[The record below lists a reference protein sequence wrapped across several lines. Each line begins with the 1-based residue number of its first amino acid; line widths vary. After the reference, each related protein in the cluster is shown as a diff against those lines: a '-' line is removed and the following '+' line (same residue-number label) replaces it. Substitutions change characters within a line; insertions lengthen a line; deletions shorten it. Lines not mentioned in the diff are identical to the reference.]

1 MIHRGD
7 PARTVYTL
15 SGAVFVV
22 GLALVLV
29 EIIVFGVI
37 LGAPDWVY
45 PPLWPT
51 LVAWIGGTL
60 VMCVMMIVE
69 VIARMRG
76 KPATF
81 GIATLGGRSIGDVR
95 ADRADHESYSTQ
107 RGGREVSG
115 RLRRRR

>member
-1 MIHRGD
+1 M
-7 PARTVYTL
+7 
-15 SGAVFVV
+15 V
-22 GLALVLV
+22 GLALILV

-37 LGAPDWVY
+37 LGVPDWVY
-45 PPLWPT
+45 PPLWAT

-95 ADRADHESYSTQ
+95 AE
-107 RGGREVSG
+107 GREVSG
-115 RLRRRR
+115 RLRRRRSRSGQRRRRR

>member
-1 MIHRGD
+1 M
-7 PARTVYTL
+7 
-15 SGAVFVV
+15 V
-22 GLALVLV
+22 GLALIIV

-37 LGAPDWVY
+37 LGVPDWVY
-45 PPLWPT
+45 PPLWAT

-95 ADRADHESYSTQ
+95 ADRADRADHESYSTQ
-107 RGGREVSG
+107 REGREVSG
-115 RLRRRR
+115 RLRRRRSRSGQRRRRR